1 MVVGRTG
8 EGHMDDVTS
17 AIAALVTGSS
27 PKKMSA
33 AQIDAAV
40 MHLVDALG
48 CAIAATETPP
58 YGVVRDIAAKTPSL
72 RGSSVIGS
80 KTFCSPEM
88 AAFANTCMVRALDF
102 NDTTIPGAADIRAS
116 CFPASWR
123 LSRSADCRAPPSF
136 TAFMS
141 RPRFMAGCAI
151 RYRCERTAG
160 TREPLSV
167 SPAPPVYL
175 RFWVRA
181 RMLLRMR
188 PRSAFPQ
195 VCTWASSA
203 LARSPPERLCGRARS
218 HNGVLMARLA
228 RRA

>member
-1 MVVGRTG
+1 MVLNVSACQRDIAQEDDHGRWPHG

-17 AIAALVTGSS
+17 AIAAFVTGSS

-102 NDTTIPGAADIRAS
+102 ND
-116 CFPASWR
+116 
-123 LSRSADCRAPPSF
+123 
-136 TAFMS
+136 
-141 RPRFMAGCAI
+141 
-151 RYRCERTAG
+151 
-160 TREPLSV
+160 
-167 SPAPPVYL
+167 YL
-175 RFWVRA
+175 QF
-181 RMLLRMR
+181 
-188 PRSAFPQ
+188 Q
-195 VCTWASSA
+195 
-203 LARSPPERLCGRARS
+203 
-218 HNGVLMARLA
+218 
-228 RRA
+228 